1 MRIGRREI
9 EMPWELPPDL
19 AAKGDMTPAE
29 LEAEARAERPL
40 LKKAGF
46 RDSALFNP
54 KAIKRQYFRAA
65 GYLGWLGIKPYFV
78 CAATIIV
85 GALVMS
91 MFFWLALGAANATEE
106 ADIRVSD
113 PIPAW
118 IGGIVGLG
126 VGLIVTIPGSTL
138 MLAFSRFD
146 TAYSPTRVVQ
156 AEYTDPDRKLG
167 RRVVALENVPLL
179 RMATVTDQADRYIGP
194 EGHDSFGRGRSLL
207 ETDRSITEVEDVREY
222 YDAKPQRAS
231 FSGMFASA
239 THALYFQVADAS
251 ALKRRWERKRTE
263 KKLPL
268 DPVGNAGVV
277 LLLVSLVFALIV
289 SMSGV
294 DVTQVTNNLPYG
306 G

>member
-19 AAKGDMTPAE
+19 AAKGDLTPAE

-46 RDSALFNP
+46 RDSAIFHP
-54 KAIKRQYFRAA
+54 KMMKRQYLRVA
-65 GYLGWLGIKPYFV
+65 GYLGWLGMKPYFV
-78 CAATIIV
+78 CAATITG
-85 GALVMS
+85 GAVIMVI
-91 MFFWLALGAANATEE
+91 FFWMAVAAAY
-106 ADIRVSD
+106 D
-113 PIPAW
+113 PTQAAAQIPGWA
-118 IGGIVGLG
+118 GGVAGLIVGL
-126 VGLIVTIPGSTL
+126 ISTIPGSTL

-167 RRVVALENVPLL
+167 RRVVALEVVPLL

-222 YDAKPQRAS
+222 YDAKPHRAT

-263 KKLPL
+263 KKLTL
-268 DPVGNAGVV
+268 DPVGNAGVL